1 LAGDLGDTIARLRAA
16 WMAGSAA
23 RKHSPP
29 EWLPTIGDGP
39 PAELALAALAGQAL
53 HAVFRPAPGGPLV
66 PRETLPVLSLP
77 PVPDALR
84 PRVRRLIAE
93 HPWMLKHLL
102 IFLAARGVTMHP
114 ADWLP
119 AKRSDGLPALYAPWI
134 DWVNGGAALQK
145 PGAKTQVLDIPELA
159 TELAQMLEIATV
171 GLLRRRKRL
180 NIQQLKTA
188 PQNARRQLLF
198 SQLPLAALATA
209 LGMTPADLVQTA
221 PTGAEAGIEAF
232 AAMVAASG
240 TAEEQRV
247 LLAAM
252 LDDPECPLAGARKL
266 VAALDQ
272 HQAASLLPKALR
284 REAAPHFKLALDL
297 AGEALGLATLP
308 HVTAAPGYMILHEHL
323 MAAELER
330 PAQAALT
337 TGLTAL
343 GLLADAKTAQSL
355 IDICIH
361 AGLSPADPKL
371 DALQLNAA
379 LAPEISA

>member
-1 LAGDLGDTIARLRAA
+1 MDDLGDTIARLRGA

-23 RKHSPP
+23 RKHCPP
-29 EWLPTIGDGP
+29 QWLPAIGDGP
-39 PAELALAALAGQAL
+39 QAELALAAFAGQAL
-53 HAVFRPAPGGPLV
+53 QSVFRPAPGGPLV

-77 PVPDALR
+77 PVPAALR
-84 PRVRRLIAE
+84 PRVRRLIAA
-93 HPWMLKHLL
+93 HPWMIRYLL

-119 AKRSDGLPALYAPWI
+119 AKRSDGLQAVYAPWI
-134 DWVNGGAALQK
+134 DWVNGGAASPK
-145 PGAKTQVLDIPELA
+145 PPAKSTVLGIPELA
-159 TELAQMLEIATV
+159 AELAQMLEIATV
-171 GLLRRRKRL
+171 GLLHRRKRL
-180 NIQQLKTA
+180 KIQQLKTA

-198 SQLPLAALATA
+198 CQVPLAALATV
-209 LGMTPADLVQTA
+209 LGATPADLVQTA

-240 TAEEQRV
+240 TAEEQRA
-247 LLAAM
+247 LLTAM

-272 HQAASLLPKALR
+272 HQAASLLPKVLR

-308 HVTAAPGYMILHEHL
+308 HITAAPGYMILHEHL
-323 MAAELER
+323 TAAELER

-337 TGLTAL
+337 AGLAAL

-371 DALQLNAA
+371 DSLQLNGA
-379 LAPEISA
+379 LPPEISV